1 MRWVLQAHRTAGI
14 LAKRTMG
21 PCLRGGEKAHS
32 VLPPPLLR
40 REPGGQRPHPLVT
53 TALVELKVTAA
64 LMDLK
69 VGFYN
74 ATVLAERRTHPC
86 HSYGKHLQ
94 LVLFPP
100 LPHLG
105 LGVQYPLQRTVA
117 AVTEPMT
124 LGLCN
129 IAILAKRKRR
139 LRHIRGRRLQPFL
152 SPLPHLGPGV

>member
-21 PCLRGGEKAHS
+21 PCLRGDEKAHS

-40 REPGGQRPHPLVT
+40 REPGGQRPHPWVT
-53 TALVELKVTAA
+53 TALVESKVGFHNATVLAKRRRRPCHSCGKHLQPALSPFPHPGLGVQRLHLQVTAA
-64 LMDLK
+64 LVDLK

-74 ATVLAERRTHPC
+74 ATVLEERRTRPC
-86 HSYGKHLQ
+86 HSYGRHLQ

-105 LGVQYPLQRTVA
+105 LGV
-117 AVTEPMT
+117 
-124 LGLCN
+124 
-129 IAILAKRKRR
+129 
-139 LRHIRGRRLQPFL
+139 
-152 SPLPHLGPGV
+152 